1 MKKILSM
8 IIAAA
13 LIVAVAGCNK
23 NESAETTTTTAAA
36 TVAEDTAAEDTADTE
51 AVDEADP
58 SAVDEETVEDDG
70 ADVEEAPV
78 QIAEG
83 EAIVDES
90 YINAIAEK
98 APLYAEYIRAIN
110 TIPFTVTLGILDE
123 EGNVASE
130 TQLSM
135 AARDKIAM
143 NISQNGAATRIVM
156 SDYNYYIISDETK
169 AIVYYT
175 LDEQT
180 WNDTITA
187 SASAAAALNTD
198 ALEVTAGT
206 EELYGATYNTEDI
219 TDGTTTLKAYYNAET
234 NRAEYMSTNGQ
245 TVKVLDYFNGYVEEL
260 FNIPEDYTIQE
271 MSAAVE

>member
-36 TVAEDTAAEDTADTE
+36 VAEDTAAEDTADTE

-58 SAVDEETVEDDG
+58 SDVDEDVVEDDG
-70 ADVEEAPV
+70 ADAEEAPV
-78 QIAEG
+78 QVAEG
-83 EAIVDES
+83 EAVVDES

-98 APLYAEYIRAIN
+98 APLYAEYVRTIN
-110 TIPFTVTLGILDE
+110 TIPYTVTLGILDE

-180 WNDTITA
+180 WNDTIAA

-198 ALEVTAGT
+198 ALEVTTGT
-206 EELYGATYNTEDI
+206 EELYGAVYNTEDI

-245 TVKVLDYFNGYVEEL
+245 TVKVLEYFNGYVEEL

>member
-36 TVAEDTAAEDTADTE
+36 VAEDTAAEDTADTE

-98 APLYAEYIRAIN
+98 APLYAEYVRTIN
-110 TIPFTVTLGILDE
+110 TIPYTVTLGMLDE

-206 EELYGATYNTEDI
+206 EELYGTVYNTEDI